1 VAPAR
6 PTPATRSPGGA
17 DDSNTPAS
25 PCIRQCCLDD
35 ADECLGCGRMLEE
48 IKAWHGADA
57 AGRAGILDAAAA
69 RREARARR
77 FPGGR

>member
-1 VAPAR
+1 MAPAR
-6 PTPATRSPGGA
+6 PTPAMLAPQSANDGH
-17 DDSNTPAS
+17 TPAS

-35 ADECLGCGRMLEE
+35 ADECLGCGRTLEE

-77 FPGGR
+77 FPPAR